1 MRDKDNTLLWYV
13 EVVVI
18 AITLGIFAVAVI
30 PKSTLA
36 SNEAKISRL
45 VERLQITR
53 SQIQLYKIQHIEQL
67 PGKGLAPFEQAL
79 TRKTNITGALDAAG
93 PYGPYV
99 KDIPENPFNNL
110 NAVEVEQ
117 DGRHLGG
124 GNYGWHFNSKTGAF
138 HADTDAHK
146 SL

>member
-13 EVVVI
+13 EVVAI
-18 AITLGIFAVAVI
+18 AIILGVFAVAVI
-30 PKSTLA
+30 PRATLA

-53 SQIQLYKIQHIEQL
+53 SQIQLYKIQHIERL
-67 PGKGLAPFEQAL
+67 PGGGSAPFEQAL

-99 KDIPENPFNNL
+99 KELPENPFNNL

-117 DGRHLGG
+117 DSRHLGG
-124 GNYGWHFNSKTGAF
+124 GNCGWHFNSKTGAF

>member
-18 AITLGIFAVAVI
+18 AITLGVFAVAVT
-30 PKSTLA
+30 PKFTLA

-45 VERLQITR
+45 VDRLQITR

-67 PGKGLAPFEQAL
+67 PGGGLAPFEQAL

-93 PYGPYV
+93 PYGPYL

-110 NAVEVEQ
+110 NTVEVEQ
-117 DGRHLGG
+117 DSRHLGG
-124 GNYGWHFNSKTGAF
+124 GNCGWHFNSKIGAF